1 MGVPQGVEGETKTM
15 STLRETMGRMVDL
28 ACFRVVPGRLDRYV
42 REEIR
47 EIRAAGVS
55 AQHLALE
62 FECDIGT
69 IEKILKG
76 DS

>member
-1 MGVPQGVEGETKTM
+1 MPQGVKGEAKTM
-15 STLRETMGRMVDL
+15 STLRETMGRMVDR
-28 ACFRVVPGRLDRYV
+28 ACLRVAPGQLDRYA

-55 AQHLALE
+55 VQHLALE
-62 FECDIGT
+62 FECDTGT
-69 IEKILKG
+69 IEEILKG